1 MANDYR
7 FDRNLVW
14 QMKKFDDTFRTEEI
28 QLIAGVDEAGRGPLA
43 GPVVA
48 AAVIFLPSTFIAGVN
63 DSKKLSHLQREKL
76 FALITQQ
83 ALSFAY
89 EVIPHTT
96 IEEINILQA
105 SLLAM
110 KRSVEKLSATP
121 HLILID
127 GNKTFQTEIAKK
139 TIVKGDAKSF
149 SIAAASIVAKV
160 VRDEIMVK
168 LSAEFPEYKW
178 EKNKGYATAEHIAAV
193 KKYGATPYHRKTFL
207 RNILGGQLAIFN

>member
-1 MANDYR
+1 
-7 FDRNLVW
+7 
-14 QMKKFDDTFRTEEI
+14 MKKFDDSFRTKEI

-48 AAVIFLPSTFIAGVN
+48 AAVIFHPTTFIAGVN

-76 FALITQQ
+76 FTLITEK
-83 ALSFAY
+83 ALSYAY
-89 EVIPHTT
+89 EAIPHTT

-127 GNKTFQTEIAKK
+127 GNKTFATAIPKK
-139 TIVKGDAKSF
+139 AIVKGDAKSF

-178 EKNKGYATAEHIAAV
+178 EKNKGYATAEHIAAI
-193 KKYGATPYHRKTFL
+193 KKYGITPYHRKTFL

>member
-7 FDRNLVW
+7 FVCDLVW
-14 QMKKFDDTFRTEEI
+14 QMKKFDDSFRTQEI
-28 QLIAGVDEAGRGPLA
+28 QLLAGVDEAGRGPLA

-48 AAVIFLPSTFIAGVN
+48 AAVVFHPTSFIAGVN
-63 DSKKLSHLQREKL
+63 DSKKLSHLQRENL
-76 FALITQQ
+76 FDLITEQ

-89 EVIPHTT
+89 EVIPNTI

-110 KRSVEKLSATP
+110 KKSVEKLKTTP

-127 GNKTFQTEIAKK
+127 GNKTFQTDVAKK
-139 TIVKGDAKSF
+139 AIVKGDAKSF
-149 SIAAASIVAKV
+149 SIAAASIIAKV

-168 LSAEFPEYKW
+168 LSAEYPVYKW

-193 KKYGATPYHRKTFL
+193 KKYGASPYHRKTFL
-207 RNILGGQLAIFN
+207 RNILGGQLVIFN